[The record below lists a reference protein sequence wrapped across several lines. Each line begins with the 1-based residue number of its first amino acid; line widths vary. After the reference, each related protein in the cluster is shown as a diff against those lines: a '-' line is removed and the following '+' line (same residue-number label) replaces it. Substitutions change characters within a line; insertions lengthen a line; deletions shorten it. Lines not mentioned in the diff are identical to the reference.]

1 MKNNFIKILILIFV
15 SLTFYYSRQVFSYRY
30 EPEYYE
36 NWYYHSQWNI
46 PNSIRGIG
54 DGDLYKFVGYRLAF
68 GENPFNINYEVP
80 PFAKLLYG
88 LAERFVSNPY
98 VLSIVLYLASFFV
111 LYLISKIF
119 FKKKLT
125 PILLT
130 LLLFGSS
137 PFVSTQVRE
146 TMLDL
151 PLMFFFLLHLLYF
164 LQYLESN
171 KFKKLI
177 LAGIFLG
184 IATGCKIGVYS
195 PLIFLIGITFI
206 LTNKTQKIKNFLAYS
221 VSTFTGYCLSFIS
234 YFIQHP
240 NPIPWIKLHQKPFFF
255 YLGQS
260 NSQIDHFNQL
270 KGILFNQYHGFW
282 AGAQPG
288 TLGDWS
294 PMLAVGLILLI
305 SLIIFSIKKKQR
317 LPLYLCFF
325 SLSFIVINCFLPFFP
340 RYLMPIIPTFC
351 LLITICLQKKPLLIY
366 LLILLNL
373 PFYYLSIIKQP
384 YQGTIE
390 STVRFINTRDYRE
403 LYRAISPQ
411 QRKSIDEEYFIN
423 SYENFL
429 NQIGTRKIESEI
441 TDIQLNKN
449 IVTGILHTSY
459 QTRYGHLENTS
470 NITFQKM
477 NNQWKLIWDWDYL
490 FDGYQPEY
498 QISVVPKTN
507 SKPIIEAFMI
517 PRLMFD
523 WGLNLTQIQD
533 IIHIPQDTI
542 NDRIRFSVPDKYPRW
557 VGDITAKNFD
567 KTQKIPGL
575 EFFHYSPKAEVYFV
589 NNQQQKIF
597 LFK

>member
-1 MKNNFIKILILIFV
+1 
-15 SLTFYYSRQVFSYRY
+15 
-30 EPEYYE
+30 
-36 NWYYHSQWNI
+36 
-46 PNSIRGIG
+46 
-54 DGDLYKFVGYRLAF
+54 
-68 GENPFNINYEVP
+68 
-80 PFAKLLYG
+80 
-88 LAERFVSNPY
+88 
-98 VLSIVLYLASFFV
+98 
-111 LYLISKIF
+111 
-119 FKKKLT
+119 
-125 PILLT
+125 
-130 LLLFGSS
+130 
-137 PFVSTQVRE
+137 
-146 TMLDL
+146 
-151 PLMFFFLLHLLYF
+151 
-164 LQYLESN
+164 
-171 KFKKLI
+171 
-177 LAGIFLG
+177 
-184 IATGCKIGVYS
+184 
-195 PLIFLIGITFI
+195 
-206 LTNKTQKIKNFLAYS
+206 
-221 VSTFTGYCLSFIS
+221 
-234 YFIQHP
+234 
-240 NPIPWIKLHQKPFFF
+240 
-255 YLGQS
+255 
-260 NSQIDHFNQL
+260 
-270 KGILFNQYHGFW
+270 
-282 AGAQPG
+282 
-288 TLGDWS
+288 
-294 PMLAVGLILLI
+294 
-305 SLIIFSIKKKQR
+305 
-317 LPLYLCFF
+317 
-325 SLSFIVINCFLPFFP
+325 
-340 RYLMPIIPTFC
+340 MPIIPTFC